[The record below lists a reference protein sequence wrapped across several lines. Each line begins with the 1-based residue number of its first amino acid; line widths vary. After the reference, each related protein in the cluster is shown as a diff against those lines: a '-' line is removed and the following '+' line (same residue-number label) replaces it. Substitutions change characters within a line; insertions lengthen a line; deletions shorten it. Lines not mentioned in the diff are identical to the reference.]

1 MPDGIILFEDV
12 FLRFILI
19 NGGFNMP
26 FYSVNAVYS
35 ALVREEYLVYVNE
48 DKRDEF
54 ENKIEESSPEDQ
66 LTEVE
71 NRYLDRKGIE
81 VMEVINVTS
90 VEMEEVL

>member
-1 MPDGIILFEDV
+1 
-12 FLRFILI
+12 
-19 NGGFNMP
+19 MP